1 MNKSNPSLEHNER
14 SHSSL
19 PDPLDLKS
27 IEPGA
32 SQITYQHQTY
42 QHKTIAD
49 ADKTLNCILDVI
61 AEGTWDWDG
70 KTGSVVRST
79 AWFEML
85 GYEVGTFQQNVYTW
99 ENVIHKE
106 DYDKV
111 MQSFE
116 KIITHQTD
124 SYCIDYRCRKSDGSY
139 LWITDRSKAVEY
151 NPDGSVARIIGA
163 HQDIHQ
169 QKKAQ
174 LSLFKQNQQLEL
186 GNTTLEKLIS
196 IKTEQ
201 LEAKNKQ
208 LEEKILEIERLA
220 NTDSLTNIANR
231 KKFEEAL
238 NSEISRANRYEHA
251 LSFVIFDI
259 DHFKLINDS
268 FGHKIGDQV
277 LQNMAS
283 VVVNNIRDIDVFARW
298 GGEEFVLILPC
309 ITIEAALNFSER
321 LRQLISQTE
330 LSKGVYITCSFG
342 VSEYHNTDTVED
354 LFHRA
359 DQALYRVKNNG
370 RNSVQCEKI
379 NADPISTSNC
389 TTNQL

>member
-1 MNKSNPSLEHNER
+1 
-14 SHSSL
+14 
-19 PDPLDLKS
+19 
-27 IEPGA
+27 
-32 SQITYQHQTY
+32 
-42 QHKTIAD
+42 
-49 ADKTLNCILDVI
+49 
-61 AEGTWDWDG
+61 
-70 KTGSVVRST
+70 
-79 AWFEML
+79 ML

-139 LWITDRSKAVEY
+139 LWIRDGSKAVEY

-169 QKKAQ
+169 QKIAQ
-174 LSLFKQNQQLEL
+174 LSLFKQNQQLELEL

-201 LEAKNKQ
+201 LEAKNKL
-208 LEEKILEIERLA
+208 LEEKIIEIERLA

-238 NSEISRANRYEHA
+238 NSEIARANRYEHA

-309 ITIEAALNFSER
+309 ITIEATLNFSER
-321 LRQLISQTE
+321 LRQLINQTE
-330 LSKGVYITCSFG
+330 LSKDVYITCSFG
-342 VSEYHNTDTVED
+342 VSEYYNTDTVED

-359 DQALYRVKNNG
+359 DQALYIIKNNG
-370 RNSVQCEKI
+370 RNSVQCEK
-379 NADPISTSNC
+379 NKC
-389 TTNQL
+389 

>member
-1 MNKSNPSLEHNER
+1 MSKSNPNLHPHEYSN
-14 SHSSL
+14 SS
-19 PDPLDLKS
+19 PSDES
-27 IEPGA
+27 VEPSSSKIA
-32 SQITYQHQTY
+32 YQHQTY
-42 QHKTIAD
+42 QHQTIND

-79 AWFEML
+79 GWFKML
-85 GYEVGTFQQNVYTW
+85 GYEVGSFKKNVYTW
-99 ENVIHKE
+99 ENVIHQE

-116 KIITHQTD
+116 KIVTLQTD

-139 LWITDRSKAVEY
+139 LWITDRSKVVEY
-151 NPDGSVARIIGA
+151 NPDGTVARIIGA

-169 QKKAQ
+169 QKMAQ

-186 GNTTLEKLIS
+186 GNNTLEKLIS

-201 LEAKNKQ
+201 LEAKNKL
-208 LEEKILEIERLA
+208 LEEKISEIERLA
-220 NTDSLTNIANR
+220 NTDPLTNIANR

-238 NSEISRANRYEHA
+238 NSEISRANRYDHP

-259 DHFKLINDS
+259 DHFKIINDS

-277 LQNMAS
+277 LQGLAS
-283 VVVNNIRDIDVFARW
+283 VVDDNIRDIDVFARW

-309 ITIEAALNFSER
+309 ITIEEAINFSER
-321 LRQLISQTE
+321 LRQLISKAE

-342 VSEYHNTDTVED
+342 VSEYHNTDAVED

-370 RNSVQCEKI
+370 RNGVQCEK
-379 NADPISTSNC
+379 
-389 TTNQL
+389 

>member
-1 MNKSNPSLEHNER
+1 MSKSNPSRHPHAY
-14 SHSSL
+14 SHSSP
-19 PDPLDLKS
+19 PDPLDTKS
-27 IEPGA
+27 IDL
-32 SQITYQHQTY
+32 SSSHITYQHKTY

-49 ADKTLNCILDVI
+49 ADKTLNCILDII
-61 AEGTWDWDG
+61 AEGSWDWDG
-70 KTGSVVRST
+70 KTGRVVRST
-79 AWFEML
+79 AWFKML
-85 GYEVGTFQQNVYTW
+85 GYDVGTFQQNVYTW

-116 KIITHQTD
+116 KIITRKTD

-139 LWITDRSKAVEY
+139 LWITDRSKVVEY

-169 QKKAQ
+169 QKIAQ
-174 LSLFKQNQQLEL
+174 LSLFEQNQQLAL
-186 GNTTLEKLIS
+186 GNVTLEKLIS

-201 LEAKNKQ
+201 LEAKNKL

-238 NSEISRANRYEHA
+238 NSEISRADRYEHA
-251 LSFVIFDI
+251 LSLVILDI

-277 LQNMAS
+277 LQNMVSA
-283 VVVNNIRDIDVFARW
+283 VVNNIRDVDIFARW

-309 ITIEAALNFSER
+309 IAIEAALNFSER

-370 RNSVQCEKI
+370 RNSVQCEKKG
-379 NADPISTSNC
+379 ISHLQTLLGN
-389 TTNQL
+389 